1 MTKISLSGQYGGDD
15 AAEAVRPLG
24 TRLKQSL
31 KVLQQKDYS
40 RDIDRFR
47 IDLAVSGEVSTFEE
61 PNGCSNFRIMK
72 KKRSATAR
80 ITMHPDVWTKGSQEV
95 TQFLSRAIL
104 DAIKVLIAKVEK
116 SDLHIDGIE
125 FLDDLNKKA
134 LGSFLESGKS

>member
-1 MTKISLSGQYGGDD
+1 M
-15 AAEAVRPLG
+15 
-24 TRLKQSL
+24 KQSL
-31 KVLQQKDYS
+31 RVLQQKDYS

-72 KKRSATAR
+72 KKRFATAR

-104 DAIKVLIAKVEK
+104 ETIKVLIAKIEK

-125 FLDDLNKKA
+125 FLDDLNTKA